1 MSGRATQ
8 PGTGITK
15 GTKPMRIVILGAFA
29 ALYFLLMA
37 STFNSLGQV
46 LPMIV
51 ADLHFTWAQAGMGFT
66 VLGIACGAASMLP
79 AAVIRRHGVAVTLLI
94 GMVQL
99 IAGFA
104 ALAWMQGVWMYLLA
118 TLLLGLG
125 FCFCGSIAAV
135 DAIGNAFDRKRSTA
149 IGLYFTAGNLGAVAG
164 PITFFAIHSATGSW
178 RLYWLACAAGALV
191 LGLFAAAVCGRYERR
206 VGVVHGPADEAPPP
220 PEGWTARAAL
230 ASWQFWIVVLAYT
243 ACLLI
248 NTTVHSFAYQHMLEH
263 RVAPAVA
270 TGFISAAAFVAAVA
284 AALAGFAGQRVDAR
298 ALTVVALVG
307 SAFSSLALILPLGTA
322 ALGFFAV
329 TFGIGIGVSTVG
341 TALLL
346 RGWFGGRAALELY
359 SVMTVVST
367 SAAIGPSIGGHLHD
381 TMGSFVPNFAGQALI
396 GLVVALVV
404 GLARRPVPRTAAGDA
419 VLA

>member
-1 MSGRATQ
+1 
-8 PGTGITK
+8 
-15 GTKPMRIVILGAFA
+15 MRIVILGAFS

-51 ADLHFTWAQAGMGFT
+51 ADLHLTWAQAGMGFT
-66 VLGIACGAASMLP
+66 VLGIACGAASLVP
-79 AAVIRRHGVAVTLLI
+79 AAVIRRFGVAVTLLA

-99 IAGFA
+99 IAGFI
-104 ALAWMQGVWMYLLA
+104 ALAWMQGVGMYLLG

-125 FCFCGSIAAV
+125 FCFCGTIPAV
-135 DAIGNAFDRKRSTA
+135 DAIGNAFEGRRSSA
-149 IGLYFTAGNLGAVAG
+149 IGFYFTAGNIGAVTG
-164 PITFFAIHSATGSW
+164 PLTFYAIHASTGDW

-191 LGLFAAAVCGRYERR
+191 LGLFAAVVCGRYERMA
-206 VGVVHGPADEAPPP
+206 GAIHGAAGQEGQTAS
-220 PEGWTARAAL
+220 EGWSARAAL
-230 ASWQFWIVVLAYT
+230 GTWQFWIVVAAYT

-263 RVAPAVA
+263 AISPEKA

-284 AALAGFAGQRVDAR
+284 AALAGVAGQKVDAR
-298 ALTVVALVG
+298 RLTVLALMG
-307 SAFSSLALILPLGTA
+307 SAFSSLALVLPLSGM
-322 ALGFFAV
+322 ALGFFAL

-346 RGWFGGRAALELY
+346 RNWFGGRAGLELY

-367 SAAIGPSIGGHLHD
+367 SAALGPSIGGHLHD
-381 TMGSFVPNFAGQALI
+381 TIGSFVPNFLGQAGI
-396 GLVVALVV
+396 GILVALVV
-404 GLARRPVPRTAAGDA
+404 GLARAPVARGAQGDA
-419 VLA
+419 LAA